1 MSGRGRQRRNRPPQP
16 PQEPAPSVS
25 CSSFLTHIAR
35 NGRSPPHRRT
45 IFAKTAKGVP
55 DATTLLQRWSS
66 GDRRALDDLMAI
78 VNDELR
84 RLAQSALMRENPRHT
99 LQATA
104 LVNELYLRLV
114 DQRQVGVSGKRQFF
128 GVAAVV
134 MRRILVDHAKARKAG
149 KRGGDLVRADLPDL
163 PARAAPAEDL
173 LAIDEALTALQALDD
188 RKARVVELKFF
199 AGLHNEEIAG
209 LLDISLAT
217 VERDWAMAKSWLYD
231 RMAK

>member
-1 MSGRGRQRRNRPPQP
+1 
-16 PQEPAPSVS
+16 
-25 CSSFLTHIAR
+25 
-35 NGRSPPHRRT
+35 
-45 IFAKTAKGVP
+45 
-55 DATTLLQRWSS
+55 
-66 GDRRALDDLMAI
+66 MAI